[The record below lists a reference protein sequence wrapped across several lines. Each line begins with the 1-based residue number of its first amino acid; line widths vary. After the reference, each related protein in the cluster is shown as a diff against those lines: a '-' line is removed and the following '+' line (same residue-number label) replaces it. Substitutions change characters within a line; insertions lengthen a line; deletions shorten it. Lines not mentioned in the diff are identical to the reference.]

1 MREIGEFSN
10 EQDARR
16 LGDYLYAKGI
26 GNDVDEDDG
35 EWTLW
40 IHDDD
45 QLAQATAE
53 LKAFR
58 ANPSA
63 SEFAKG
69 ARQAATLR
77 KKEAEQ
83 NARAAKRQVDVR
95 TQVFGQ
101 STSGTPYFTFLLI
114 GLGLI
119 VQILALAE
127 KDLSHLLISGID
139 LTLETKSKMTGGQQM
154 QYRLK
159 EIFLPEITGQKV
171 QLSKEEKVVGQ
182 GQVWR
187 LVTPILLHFGWMHFI
202 CNLYWLYFLGGGME
216 GKLGTGRFL
225 GLILLAAVLSN
236 LGQYLLSGPNF
247 GGMSGVNYGLFGYLW
262 IRGNRDPSF
271 GLQLDQG
278 TITMLLIWFAIC
290 FTGLVGP
297 IANTA
302 HTLGLVVGVAGGW
315 LASQRAMR

>member
-1 MREIGEFSN
+1 MRAIDEFSS
-10 EQDARR
+10 EQEARL

-26 GNDVDEDDG
+26 GNDVDEEDG
-35 EWTLW
+35 VWTLW

-45 QLAQATAE
+45 QLAKAKDE

-58 ANPSA
+58 ANPTNSQYA
-63 SEFAKG
+63 EG
-69 ARQAATLR
+69 ALQAATLR
-77 KKEAEQ
+77 KEEAQ
-83 NARAAKRQVDVR
+83 ADALAAKRQVDVR

-101 STSGTPYFTFLLI
+101 STTGTPYLTFLII
-114 GLGLI
+114 GLCVM
-119 VQILALAE
+119 VQVLAVAE
-127 KDLSHLLISGID
+127 KDLSRLHISGID
-139 LTLETKSKMTGGQQM
+139 LTSETKSKMTGGEQM

-159 EIFLPEITGQKV
+159 KIFLPEITGQKV
-171 QLSKEEKVVGQ
+171 QLRDEEKIVGR

-202 CNLYWLYFLGGGME
+202 FNLYWLYFLGGGME

-225 GLILLAAVLSN
+225 GFILLAAVLSN

-315 LASQRAMR
+315 LASQRAMQ

>member
-1 MREIGEFSN
+1 MRSIDEFSS
-10 EQDARR
+10 EQEARL

-26 GNDVDEDDG
+26 GNDVDEEDG
-35 EWTLW
+35 LWTLW

-45 QLAQATAE
+45 QLAKAKDE

-58 ANPSA
+58 ANPTNSQYA
-63 SEFAKG
+63 EG

-77 KKEAEQ
+77 KEEAQ
-83 NARAAKRQVDVR
+83 ADALAAKRQVDVR

-101 STSGTPYFTFLLI
+101 STTGTPYLTFLII
-114 GLGLI
+114 GLCVV
-119 VQILALAE
+119 VQVLAVAE
-127 KDLSHLLISGID
+127 KDLSRLHISGID
-139 LTLETKSKMTGGQQM
+139 LTSETKSEMTGGEQM
-154 QYRLK
+154 QYRAK
-159 EIFLPEITGQKV
+159 NVFLPEITGQKV
-171 QLSKEEKVVGQ
+171 RLPDGEKVVGL
-182 GQVWR
+182 GQIWR
-187 LVTPILLHFGWMHFI
+187 LLTPILLHFGWMHFI
-202 CNLYWLYFLGGGME
+202 FNLYWLYFLGGGME

-225 GLILLAAVLSN
+225 GFILLAAVLSN

>member
-1 MREIGEFSN
+1 MRAIGEFSN
-10 EQDARR
+10 EQEARR

-26 GNDVDEDDG
+26 PNDVDEDDG

-45 QLAQATAE
+45 QLAQAATE
-53 LKAFR
+53 LEAFR
-58 ANPSA
+58 ANPTNRQYA
-63 SEFAKG
+63 EG
-69 ARQAATLR
+69 ARQAAALR
-77 KKEAEQ
+77 KKEAAQ
-83 NARAAKRQVDVR
+83 DARAAKRQVDVR

-101 STSGTPYFTFLLI
+101 STMGTPYFTFFLI
-114 GLGLI
+114 GLCVM
-119 VQILALAE
+119 VQVLAVAE
-127 KDLSHLLISGID
+127 KNLDVLKISNFGATQHI
-139 LTLETKSKMTGGQQM
+139 TVTTISTGEKNQ
-154 QYRLK
+154 K
-159 EIFLPEITGQKV
+159 VNNTFLAEITGKKV
-171 QLSKEEKVVGQ
+171 LVGSNYETTGT

-187 LVTPILLHFGWMHFI
+187 LVTPMLLHFGWMHFI
-202 CNLYWLYFLGGGME
+202 FNLYWLYFLGVGME
-216 GKLGTGRFL
+216 GRLGTGRFL
-225 GLILLAAVLSN
+225 GFILLVAVLSN
-236 LGQYLLSGPNF
+236 LGQYMISGPNF

-302 HTLGLVVGVAGGW
+302 HTLGLVVGVAAGW
-315 LASQRAMR
+315 LAAQRAMR